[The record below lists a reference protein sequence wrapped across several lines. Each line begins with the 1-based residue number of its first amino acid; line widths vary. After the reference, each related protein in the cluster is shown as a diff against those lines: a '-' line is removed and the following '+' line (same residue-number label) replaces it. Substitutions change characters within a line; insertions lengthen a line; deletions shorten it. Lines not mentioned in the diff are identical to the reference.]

1 MMKLLDQLIEKFP
14 NNPDIY
20 SRYLGE
26 PSLQELV
33 WRLIE
38 SYQMPEDFL
47 LGMSIRQQLSAMME
61 ALTIAP
67 ELYKDYQTEYYL
79 TIDEHILKAR
89 VAGTGLDDVPAEE
102 LKLSVVTSII
112 QLDLASW
119 LELQI
124 DAISTLYG
132 RAIT

>member
-1 MMKLLDQLIEKFP
+1 MKLLDQLIEKFP

-119 LELQI
+119 LELQL